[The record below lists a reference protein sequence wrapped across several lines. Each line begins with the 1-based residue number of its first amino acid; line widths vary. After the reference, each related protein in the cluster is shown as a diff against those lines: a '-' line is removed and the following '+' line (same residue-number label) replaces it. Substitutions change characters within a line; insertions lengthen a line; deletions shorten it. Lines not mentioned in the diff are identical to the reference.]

1 MDRADRDGDAL
12 MYSIMWRIMPLMV
25 ALMMLSVIDR
35 SNVSYAKLQMVSG
48 LGMTETAYGL
58 ASSLFFI
65 GSLVFEVP
73 SALAAH
79 RFGARLWFA
88 RILLTWG
95 LLTVLLGFTFSGSL
109 FAAARFLIGAAEA
122 GAYPGI
128 IFYLTLWFPK
138 RYRVQAVALMTIG
151 SPLGNMFGSLFGG
164 LLLNLD
170 GVLGLAGWQWVFI
183 ATGLP
188 AVLLFVLIL
197 KYLPDGPQDAG
208 FISEREKSWLAAE
221 LARGEISQTLHTNP
235 LRVLLDW
242 RVWWFSLVYSMITL
256 ALYCVIYWLPTV
268 VKGFGATSTQNGL
281 LNSLPWAMVALML
294 LWIPRHL
301 REHRSVLIGMALI
314 ALCGA
319 AAFLMSTMLP
329 ENWMRYI
336 AFVLG
341 TPCIS
346 LMFPCFWYLP
356 SQIFKGAHAAAA
368 MAAITTLGSLG
379 GFLSQN
385 LMPWVA
391 HWSGSALAAMTVP
404 AMSLALLALSAMIM
418 LAAWRV
424 PSNVSFDFGPAP
436 DSERTQPAS

>member
-1 MDRADRDGDAL
+1 
-12 MYSIMWRIMPLMV
+12 
-25 ALMMLSVIDR
+25 
-35 SNVSYAKLQMVSG
+35 
-48 LGMTETAYGL
+48 
-58 ASSLFFI
+58 
-65 GSLVFEVP
+65 
-73 SALAAH
+73 
-79 RFGARLWFA
+79 
-88 RILLTWG
+88 
-95 LLTVLLGFTFSGSL
+95 
-109 FAAARFLIGAAEA
+109 
-122 GAYPGI
+122 
-128 IFYLTLWFPK
+128 
-138 RYRVQAVALMTIG
+138 
-151 SPLGNMFGSLFGG
+151 
-164 LLLNLD
+164 
-170 GVLGLAGWQWVFI
+170 VFI